1 MNELNPIGAR
11 LKAVSLIALV
21 MLVSSGCQS
30 LAYKSRIEEF
40 KNENVSP
47 ARFTTITVL
56 PLDASGFD
64 PGIAARVRDNL
75 KREGVN
81 VAIPRVM
88 AGDSEVSMQ
97 QLCPKD
103 DPAPYTGVLW
113 VSFDRVILR
122 DCESTA
128 VAYRAIG
135 GYSGVDA
142 LAKKLLIYLR
152 SAPAASTAQ

>member
-1 MNELNPIGAR
+1 MNRLHPLHAR
-11 LKAVSLIALV
+11 LLAGVLLVAL
-21 MLVSSGCQS
+21 SGCKT

-40 KNENVSP
+40 RNENVSP
-47 ARFTTITVL
+47 ARFATIAVL

-64 PGIAARVRDNL
+64 PGIAARVRENL

-81 VAIPRVM
+81 VATPRVM

-103 DPAPYTGVLW
+103 DPPVYTGVLW
-113 VSFDRVILR
+113 VSFDRIILR

-142 LAKKLLIYLR
+142 LAKKLLLYLR
-152 SAPAASTAQ
+152 SAPVTSTAQ